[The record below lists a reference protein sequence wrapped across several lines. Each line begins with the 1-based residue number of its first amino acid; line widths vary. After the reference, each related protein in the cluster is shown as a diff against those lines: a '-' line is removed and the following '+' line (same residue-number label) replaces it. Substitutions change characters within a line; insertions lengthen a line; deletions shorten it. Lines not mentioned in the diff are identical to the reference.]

1 MGAATDIYLGNPN
14 LKKANTQQQFTKKQ
28 VAEYIKCRDNPVYF
42 TERYL
47 KIVNIDEG
55 LMDFKM
61 YDFQKEMMH
70 KFHNNRFNIAKLPRQ
85 SGKSTIVTTYLLHYA
100 LFNANVN
107 VAILANKAATAREML
122 SRLQLSYENLP
133 RWMQQG
139 IVAWNRGSLEL
150 ENGSKLIA
158 ASTSAS
164 AVRGM
169 SFNIVFL
176 DEFAFIPNHIC
187 DQFFSSVYPTISSG
201 KKSKVI
207 IISTP
212 NGMNMFYKMWEDSLK
227 GRNEYINHE
236 VHWSQVPG
244 RDAKWKEQTI
254 RNTSQRQFTQEFE
267 CEFLGS
273 QDTLINPAKLKTLS
287 FDSPLVRNKGLDI
300 YEDRK
305 DKHDYVITVDVA
317 RGTAQDYSAFC
328 VFDITEFPYRLVA
341 KYRNNEIKPILFPN
355 VIYDTA
361 RNYNNAHIMTEV
373 NDIGDQVAAIL
384 QFDLE
389 YPNLL
394 MCAMRGRAGQIMGSG
409 FSGGKAQ
416 LGVKMSK
423 TVKKQGCSNLKA
435 LIEEDKLVINDYDT
449 IAELTTFVQKKDS
462 FEADEGYHDD
472 LVMCHVIFSWMVLQD
487 FFREMTD
494 QDVRKRIYDENKNL
508 MEQDMAPFGF
518 IVSSDEEETIV
529 DKDGNVWNVDE
540 YGTKQYEVDY
550 MMPYI

>member
-1 MGAATDIYLGNPN
+1 MPAHSDVYLGNPN
-14 LKKANTQQQFTKKQ
+14 LKKANTSQNFTKKQ
-28 VAEYIKCRDNPVYF
+28 VVEYIKCRDNPVYF
-42 TERYL
+42 TEKYL
-47 KIVNIDEG
+47 QIVNVDAG
-55 LMDFKM
+55 LISFDM
-61 YDFQKEMMH
+61 YDFQKEMMW
-70 KFHNNRFNIAKLPRQ
+70 KFHKNRFNIAKLPRQ

-100 LFNANVN
+100 LFNENVN
-107 VAILANKAATAREML
+107 IAILANKAATAREML

-150 ENGSKLIA
+150 ENGSKIIA

-164 AVRGM
+164 AIRGM

-207 IISTP
+207 IVSTP
-212 NGMNMFYKMWEDSLK
+212 NGMNMFYKMWNDSLK
-227 GRNEYINHE
+227 GRNEYVSTE
-236 VHWSQVPG
+236 VHWSEVPG

-273 QDTLINPAKLKTLS
+273 QDTLIAPSKLKALS
-287 FDSPLVRNKGLDI
+287 FDTPLHKSGGLDI
-300 YEDRK
+300 YEPSK
-305 DKHDYVITVDVA
+305 EGHDYVMTVDVA
-317 RGTAQDYSAFC
+317 RGTSQDYSAFC
-328 VFDITEFPYRLVA
+328 IFDITEFPYRLIG

-355 VIYDTA
+355 IIVETA
-361 RNYNNAHIMTEV
+361 RNYNNAHIMVEV
-373 NDIGDQVAAIL
+373 NDIGDQVASII

-389 YPNLL
+389 YQNLL
-394 MCAMRGRAGQIMGSG
+394 MCAMRGRAGQVMGSG
-409 FSGGKAQ
+409 FSGGRAQ

-423 TVKKQGCSNLKA
+423 TVKKIGCSNLKA
-435 LIEEDKLVINDYDT
+435 LVEEDKLLINDYET

-462 FEADEGYHDD
+462 FEADEGYNDD
-472 LVMCHVIFSWMVLQD
+472 LVMCHVIFSWMVMQD
-487 FFREMTD
+487 YFREMTD
-494 QDVRKRIYDENKNL
+494 QDIRKRIYDERSNEI
-508 MEQDMAPFGF
+508 EQDMAPFGF
-518 IVSSDEEETIV
+518 VDNGLDSDTVV
-529 DKDGNVWNVDE
+529 DEDGNVWEVDE
-540 YGTKQYEVDY
+540 YGSKQYAVDY

>member
-14 LKKANTQQQFTKKQ
+14 LKKANTQQNFTKKE

-42 TERYL
+42 TEKYL

-70 KFHNNRFNIAKLPRQ
+70 KFHTNRFCIAKLPRQ

-227 GRNEYINHE
+227 GRNEYVNHE

-244 RDAKWKEQTI
+244 RDDKWKE
-254 RNTSQRQFTQEFE
+254 
-267 CEFLGS
+267 
-273 QDTLINPAKLKTLS
+273 
-287 FDSPLVRNKGLDI
+287 
-300 YEDRK
+300 
-305 DKHDYVITVDVA
+305 
-317 RGTAQDYSAFC
+317 
-328 VFDITEFPYRLVA
+328 
-341 KYRNNEIKPILFPN
+341 
-355 VIYDTA
+355 
-361 RNYNNAHIMTEV
+361 
-373 NDIGDQVAAIL
+373 
-384 QFDLE
+384 
-389 YPNLL
+389 
-394 MCAMRGRAGQIMGSG
+394 
-409 FSGGKAQ
+409 
-416 LGVKMSK
+416 
-423 TVKKQGCSNLKA
+423 
-435 LIEEDKLVINDYDT
+435 
-449 IAELTTFVQKKDS
+449 
-462 FEADEGYHDD
+462 
-472 LVMCHVIFSWMVLQD
+472 
-487 FFREMTD
+487 
-494 QDVRKRIYDENKNL
+494 
-508 MEQDMAPFGF
+508 
-518 IVSSDEEETIV
+518 
-529 DKDGNVWNVDE
+529 
-540 YGTKQYEVDY
+540 
-550 MMPYI
+550 

>member
-14 LKKANTQQQFTKKQ
+14 LKKANTQQNFTKKE

-42 TERYL
+42 TEKYL

-70 KFHNNRFNIAKLPRQ
+70 KFHTNRFCIAKLPRQ

-244 RDAKWKEQTI
+244 RDEKWKKQTI

-287 FDSPLVRNKGLDI
+287 FDSPLVRNKD
-300 YEDRK
+300 
-305 DKHDYVITVDVA
+305 
-317 RGTAQDYSAFC
+317 
-328 VFDITEFPYRLVA
+328 
-341 KYRNNEIKPILFPN
+341 
-355 VIYDTA
+355 
-361 RNYNNAHIMTEV
+361 
-373 NDIGDQVAAIL
+373 
-384 QFDLE
+384 
-389 YPNLL
+389 
-394 MCAMRGRAGQIMGSG
+394 
-409 FSGGKAQ
+409 
-416 LGVKMSK
+416 
-423 TVKKQGCSNLKA
+423 
-435 LIEEDKLVINDYDT
+435 
-449 IAELTTFVQKKDS
+449 
-462 FEADEGYHDD
+462 
-472 LVMCHVIFSWMVLQD
+472 
-487 FFREMTD
+487 
-494 QDVRKRIYDENKNL
+494 
-508 MEQDMAPFGF
+508 
-518 IVSSDEEETIV
+518 
-529 DKDGNVWNVDE
+529 
-540 YGTKQYEVDY
+540 
-550 MMPYI
+550 